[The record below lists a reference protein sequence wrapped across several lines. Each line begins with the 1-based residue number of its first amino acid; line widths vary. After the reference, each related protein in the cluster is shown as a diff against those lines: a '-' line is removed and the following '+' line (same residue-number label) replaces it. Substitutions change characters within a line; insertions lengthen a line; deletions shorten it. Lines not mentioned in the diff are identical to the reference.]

1 MKRFLLTIVLAN
13 LVALLLAGD
22 LVLLNVKA
30 KDGIKHLTRLDNLTV
45 NYLGNGFVIG
55 TKSGDLM
62 EEFTLIEHNAWQPG
76 TNYFLVFVNKAKSQA
91 YLQGVKSYSE
101 IVYQSDD
108 LAVIKVSDEK
118 LKDFEPPV
126 EGSLARLVN
135 EKVKL
140 PVSKLN
146 IESIK
151 SEPDPFIVAR
161 LAEVNTT
168 LMQSNLQNLQNY
180 GTRNAYNS
188 QSIVAQNWIKAQFES
203 YGLSTQLFD
212 FTMPGGSASDNVI
225 ATKTGTLYP
234 NEYVIIGGHYD
245 SYAGSSGNPAP
256 GADDNASGTCGVL
269 EIARILAPY
278 SYDRTIIFCAFSG
291 EEYGLYGSAAYAT
304 WCDNQN
310 LNILGYLN
318 MDMIGYLKAGDPI
331 HTDMIAPA
339 SAQPLIDFY
348 TAVVNLY
355 LPGFSV
361 EPGMLSGGDSDH
373 TSFNNHG
380 FMGIFPFEDSQNYS
394 PYIHT
399 ANDLIGNSVNNFTQV
414 GMFTKAILA
423 TTVSLA
429 NMVHVDIDVNPLNF
443 DVTLAPDASLDQEMF
458 ISNYGDPDLNFIISK
473 QYLENDKAPLAYC
486 TASGGCDEYISSIT
500 FNTLTNNSG
509 TCSSGGYADY
519 TTLSTTVDAGNTYN
533 FTYTIGTYY
542 TSDDI
547 GVWIDWNQNQVFTD
561 AGENVICV
569 SNCPASA
576 TYSITVPADA
586 PSGTTRMRV
595 RIKYTGA
602 DCGSSCGT
610 ASYGEVEDYTIIV
623 NNSPYTWLTV
633 SPITGTVTSQ
643 GTTPVNLNFNSE
655 GLEEGDYFANV
666 KINSNDPDEPLITI
680 PCTLHVASHITLDIS
695 AMLEG
700 PYSASGMQTDLNVS
714 GLLPLSQ
721 PFNTAP
727 WNYTGSESVAA
738 IPNENV
744 VDWILVE
751 LRDATSAATATPAT
765 RIDQQAAFILNDGSI
780 VGMDGTSLLQFDNSV
795 TQQLFVIIYHRNHLG
810 VMSGNALSQ
819 VGGIY
824 SYNFTNPSGQAYGGI
839 NALNQ
844 VSEGT
849 WSLISGDGDGN
860 GIIDEN
866 DKILDWQIEA
876 GTSNYLHGD
885 YNLDGQVN
893 NPDKDEFWVPNLGAE
908 SAIPD

>member
-13 LVALLLAGD
+13 LVAILLAGD
-22 LVLLNVKA
+22 LVLFNVKA
-30 KDGIKHLTRLDNLTV
+30 KDGIRHLTRLDNLTV

-55 TKSGDLM
+55 TKTGDLQ
-62 EEFTLIEHNAWQPG
+62 EEFTLIEPNAWQPG
-76 TNYFLVFVNKAKSQA
+76 SNYFLVFVNRSKNQT
-91 YLQGVKSYSE
+91 YLNGVKSYSE
-101 IVYQSDD
+101 IVYQTDD
-108 LAVIKVSDEK
+108 LTVIKVNDEK
-118 LKDFEPPV
+118 LKEVEPPV
-126 EGSLARLVN
+126 DGSLAKVVN

-151 SEPDPFIVAR
+151 SEPDPFIVDR

-180 GTRNAYNS
+180 GTRNAYNA

-245 SYAGSSGNPAP
+245 SYTGSSSAP

-269 EIARILAPY
+269 EIARILSPY

-331 HTDMIAPA
+331 HTDIIAPA
-339 SAQPLIDFY
+339 SAQELVDYY
-348 TAVVNLY
+348 TTICALY
-355 LPGFSV
+355 LPDFITG
-361 EPGMLSGGDSDH
+361 PGSLSGGDSDH

-380 FMGIFPFEDSQNYS
+380 FMGIFPFEDSQYYS

-399 ANDLIGNSVNNFTQV
+399 TSDVIGTSVNNFTQV

-443 DVTLAPDASLDQEMF
+443 EVTLAPDASVDQEMF

-473 QYLENDKAPLAYC
+473 QYIENDKAPLAYC

-519 TTLSTTVDAGNTYN
+519 TALSTTVDAGNTYN
-533 FTYTIGTYY
+533 FSYTIGTYY
-542 TSDDI
+542 TSDDV

-569 SNCPASA
+569 SNCPASS

-655 GLEEGDYFANV
+655 GLEEGDYYANV

-680 PCTLHVASHITLDIS
+680 PCTLHVASHIILDIS

-714 GLLPLSQ
+714 GLLPFSQ
-721 PFNTAP
+721 PFNIAP

-744 VDWILVE
+744 VDWVLVE
-751 LRDATSAATATPAT
+751 LRDAASAATATSAT
-765 RIDQQAAFILNDGSI
+765 RIDQQAAFILNDGSV
-780 VGMDGTSLLQFDNSV
+780 VGMDGASLLQFDNSV
-795 TQQLFVIIYHRNHLG
+795 TQELFVIIYHRNHLG
-810 VMSGNALSQ
+810 VLSGNALTQ
-819 VGGIY
+819 AGGIY
-824 SYNFTNPSGQAYGGI
+824 SYNFINPSGQAFGGI
-839 NALNQ
+839 NALNE
-844 VSEGT
+844 VSEGM

-866 DKILDWQIEA
+866 DKILDWQIDA
-876 GTSNYLHGD
+876 GTSNYLQGD

-893 NPDKDEFWVPNLGAE
+893 NPDKDEFWVPNLGAQ